1 MKRAVFA
8 FLVLVFA
15 LSLVQAQVNV
25 DEGIELAA
33 GYIIANTSDAGRL
46 AYERHV
52 NPSILPNVNR
62 YNILRHAGTIYSTR
76 LYEEVNPNNPKMHAA
91 RLRLTDYLLKN
102 YCIEIQDGMCTI
114 VSTPEEESVPEP
126 QAKVGAVGLALLGIT
141 DLVAEGAVP
150 LETVQG
156 MGDFIL
162 YMQKE
167 DGSFWSKY
175 VYSTKS
181 CDGGF
186 ISMYYPGEAALGL
199 LYLYDVDPQEKW
211 LDGCKKALFFL
222 ANSRK
227 DLKVVPEFDHW
238 AMLATRKLLENPKNG
253 LTPDEKK
260 RLIFHA
266 RQMAEMVLPTQIL
279 KPENLIAD
287 GSMGGN
293 ISPCSNGT
301 KAEGLIAIYAVMKD
315 DPALQK
321 KILAALDRLCGFL
334 LRAQIQGD
342 YLRGGFPS
350 SAAWR
355 LPGGPKKAYIVRIDN
370 VQHIMSAWIN
380 YRKIERK

>member
-1 MKRAVFA
+1 MKHAVFA
-8 FLVLVFA
+8 FLVLVISS
-15 LSLVQAQVNV
+15 SLAHAQVNV
-25 DEGIELAA
+25 DQGIELAA
-33 GYIIANTSDAGRL
+33 GYIIANTNDAGRL
-46 AYERHV
+46 AYERHI
-52 NPSILPNVNR
+52 NPAVLPNVKR
-62 YNILRHAGTIYSTR
+62 YNILRHAGTIYSTH
-76 LYEEVNPNNPKMHAA
+76 LYEEVNPNNPEMHAT

-102 YCIEIQDGMCTI
+102 YCIEIQDGMYTI
-114 VSTPEEESVPEP
+114 VSTPEEEKVPEP
-126 QAKVGAVGLALLGIT
+126 QAKVGAVGLALIGIT
-141 DLVAEGAVP
+141 DLVAEGKVP
-150 LETVQG
+150 LKTVQG

-181 CDGGF
+181 RDGGF

-222 ANSRK
+222 ADSRK

-253 LTPDEKK
+253 LSADEKK
-260 RLIFHA
+260 RLLFHA
-266 RQMAEMVLPTQIL
+266 RQMAEMVLPTQIF
-279 KPENLIAD
+279 KQEDLIGY

-315 DPALQK
+315 DPELQK
-321 KILAALDRLCGFL
+321 RILTALDRLCGFL
-334 LRAQIQGD
+334 LRAQIKGD

-355 LPGGPKKAYIVRIDN
+355 MKGGPKKAYTVRIDN